1 MSGCNKCS
9 RRSFLTGALTSAMM
23 LACGVLPVAAENAP
37 LNFTGKEVLDRILSR
52 ARQGKWQLLPMSELM
67 GKVACEFLGTPYKAF
82 TLELSSRDEI
92 VSVNLKCLDCVTFF
106 ETTLALSR
114 LIKLGGTSAADLLK
128 QIAFLRYYGG
138 TAGDF
143 STRLHYTSGW
153 FIDNQRKGVVRL
165 LEDLPGAMPFSPK
178 VNFMSTHPS
187 AYPQLSDPQLVE
199 KIKAREEALNRERLS
214 YVPLAKLAGV
224 EPFLQSGDIVGVCT
238 RLSGLDIEHTGL
250 VLRQGRGASSSV
262 HFMDASSRKR
272 NMKVVI
278 EPGPLSRA
286 FNWSSQLTGVVF
298 ARPLE
303 PK

>member
-1 MSGCNKCS
+1 MT
-9 RRSFLTGALTSAMM
+9 FGA
-23 LACGVLPVAAENAP
+23 VAASPQAP
-37 LNFTGKEVLDRILSR
+37 AFTGQEVFDRILLR
-52 ARQGKWQLLPMSELM
+52 ARQGQWRLLPMPDLM

-82 TLELSSRDEI
+82 TLEFSRREI
-92 VSVNLKCLDCVTFF
+92 VSANLLYLDCVTFF
-106 ETTLALSR
+106 ETALAMSR
-114 LIKLGGTSAADLLK
+114 LIKLGGKSPQELLK

-138 TAGDF
+138 VAGDF

-153 FIDNQRKGVVRL
+153 FLDNQRKGVVKL
-165 LEDLPGAMPFSPK
+165 LDNLPGAVPFSPR

-187 AYPQLSDPQLVE
+187 AYPQLSDPRLVE
-199 KIKAREEALNRERLS
+199 QIRAREEALSEERLS
-214 YVPLAKLAGV
+214 CVPLAKLALV

-238 RLSGLDIEHTGL
+238 GLSGLDIEHTGL
-250 VLRQGRGASSSV
+250 VLRRGRGASSTV
-262 HFMDASSRKR
+262 HFMDASSRKC

-286 FNWSSQLTGVVF
+286 FNWSSQLTAVVF

>member
-1 MSGCNKCS
+1 
-9 RRSFLTGALTSAMM
+9 AEA
-23 LACGVLPVAAENAP
+23 VAAERE
-37 LNFTGKEVLDRILSR
+37 LSSFTGKEVLERILAR
-52 ARQGKWQLLPMSELM
+52 ARQGNWQRLPMSELM

-82 TLELSSRDEI
+82 TLELSSSAEI
-92 VSVNLKCLDCVTFF
+92 VSANLKYLDCVTFF

-114 LIKLGGTSAADLLK
+114 LIKLGGSSAADLLK
-128 QIAFLRYYGG
+128 QIALLRYYGG
-138 TAGDF
+138 AAGDF

-165 LEDLPGAMPFSPK
+165 LDNLPGAMPFLLY
-178 VNFMSTHPS
+178 VNFMSSHPS
-187 AYPQLSDPQLVE
+187 AYPQLADAQLVE

>member
-1 MSGCNKCS
+1 MN
-9 RRSFLTGALTSAMM
+9 FGA
-23 LACGVLPVAAENAP
+23 VAALPQPPA
-37 LNFTGKEVLDRILSR
+37 FTGKEVFDRILLR
-52 ARQGKWQLLPMSELM
+52 ARQGQWRLLPMSDLM

-82 TLELSSRDEI
+82 TLEFSHEI
-92 VSVNLKCLDCVTFF
+92 VSANLRGLDCVTFF
-106 ETTLALSR
+106 ETTLAMSR
-114 LIKLGGTSAADLLK
+114 LIKLGGKSPDELLK

-138 TAGDF
+138 VAGDF

-153 FIDNQRKGVVRL
+153 FLDNQRKGVVKL
-165 LEDLPGAMPFSPK
+165 LDNLPGAVPFSPQ

-187 AYPQLSDPQLVE
+187 AYPQLSEARLVE
-199 KIKAREEALNRERLS
+199 QIKAREEALNGEQLS
-214 YVPLAKLAGV
+214 CVPLAKLAAV

-238 RLSGLDIEHTGL
+238 GLAGLDIEHTGL
-250 VLRQGRGASSSV
+250 VLRRGRGASSSV

-286 FNWSSQLTGVVF
+286 FNWSSRLTAVVF